1 MKAIVTFFFSLIL
14 LISCNSKQKFEEQ
27 KIFSDINQVDTGW
40 QLINK
45 YDCLAC
51 HKIDEKLTGPSFS
64 EIATKYSNTKEN
76 VNMLTQKIIKGSQGV
91 WGAMVMLPHPQIS
104 EDEAKQMA
112 SYILRL
118 GK

>member
-1 MKAIVTFFFSLIL
+1 MKKFIGVGCFLIL
-14 LISCNSKQKFEEQ
+14 VSCTTNTNKKDIKQLTTIDEVPKGF
-27 KIFSDINQVDTGW
+27 
-40 QLINK
+40 QLINT

-51 HKIDEKLTGPSFS
+51 HKIDQKLTGPAYI

-76 VNMLTQKIIKGSQGV
+76 VNLLAQKIIKGSQGV

-104 EDEAKQMA
+104 EDEAKEMA

-118 GK
+118 RQ